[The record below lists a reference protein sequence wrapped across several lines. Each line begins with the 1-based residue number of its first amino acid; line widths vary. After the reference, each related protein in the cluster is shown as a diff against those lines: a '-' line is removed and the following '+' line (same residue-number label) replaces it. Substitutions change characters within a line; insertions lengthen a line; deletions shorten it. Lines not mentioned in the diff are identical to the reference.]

1 MMIVN
6 HQQTC
11 HQLILD
17 GLMYQSHDSEHWLHV
32 FKTKT
37 GSDTAALP
45 VPQCTNDRLAAISR
59 RLAAIREKRSVNSA
73 QNES

>member
-1 MMIVN
+1 MLIVT
-6 HQQTC
+6 HQNDR

-17 GLMYQSHDSEHWLHV
+17 GLMYQSYDSEHWLHV

-45 VPQCTNDRLAAISR
+45 VPQCTNIRLAAISR
-59 RLAAIREKRSVNSA
+59 RLAAIRAKKERKQCA
-73 QNES
+73 E